1 MLQLRSAILEFAP
14 ATRMTLSKLCIGFL
28 DNNQVGLFHDLS
40 EFHSAKVNP
49 RTLTVSIQF
58 FQVLGTEEAL
68 KKCPQLRLYLIQ
80 SQYSGE
86 KTKAQSLGPDVAQ
99 FFDITMI
106 ASLCKHHDQ
115 VAELETFSER
125 ANTYLEMLNKT
136 LNRTTSNLEFPVF
149 ADLVLRCKFA
159 KPWPDLQ
166 PLCKLKLGQFSE
178 DKVQDLTIYWAT
190 YLDLK

>member
-1 MLQLRSAILEFAP
+1 MLHE
-14 ATRMTLSKLCIGFL
+14 
-28 DNNQVGLFHDLS
+28 LS

-106 ASLCKHHDQ
+106 VSLCKHPDQ
-115 VAELETFSER
+115 VAELEHILRER
-125 ANTYLEMLNKT
+125 KTYIEILNKT

-178 DKVQDLTIYWAT
+178 EKVQDLAT
-190 YLDLK
+190 YWTQYIDLT